1 MEQNAQSSLLS
12 CQDMDPETFRR
23 VWERVMPDQRD
34 SPLVVDPPASNLPP
48 ARPGPRPE
56 QGGEPTSTPPAV
68 PACPPLSQCPACL
81 ACPVSPAGEGEV
93 PLCLG
98 EQSRSQ
104 AGKLEELIGLARAG
118 IQAGRELSRRSGQG
132 SKTLTALESD
142 HRRAFRRL
150 SAAYFLITGRRANP
164 PRSSLSLPSSLF
176 QALRSQFLWEQQ
188 WEQHNRQAARETR
201 DACLKALYLELA
213 EDGALHASD
222 IRSMLERM
230 LSP

>member
-1 MEQNAQSSLLS
+1 MEQNTYLPDLS
-12 CQDMDPETFRR
+12 QPDMDPETFRR
-23 VWERVMPDQRD
+23 VWERVMPDQRE
-34 SPLVVDPPASNLPP
+34 SPLVVDSPTSDLPP

-56 QGGEPTSTPPAV
+56 QGGDSTSTPPAV

-81 ACPVSPAGEGEV
+81 SCPVPTTEAEEV
-93 PLCLG
+93 SLCLG

-132 SKTLTALESD
+132 SKALSALESD
-142 HRRAFRRL
+142 HRRAVRRL

-164 PRSSLSLPSSLF
+164 RRSGVSLPSSLF

-188 WEQHNRQAARETR
+188 WERCNRQAARETR
-201 DACLKALYLELA
+201 DPCLAALYLELA
-213 EDGALHASD
+213 EDGALHAAH